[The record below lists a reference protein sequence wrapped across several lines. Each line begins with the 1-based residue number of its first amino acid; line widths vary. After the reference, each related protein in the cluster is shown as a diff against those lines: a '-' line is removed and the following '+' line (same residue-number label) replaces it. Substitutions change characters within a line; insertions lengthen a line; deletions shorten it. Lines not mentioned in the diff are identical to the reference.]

1 MGTRIELDNTSF
13 PGLVLAFYNLPGQGT
28 LGGFPLG
35 EMSGNFATKFMWA
48 CTFLFV
54 YSLAGEIFLFKIV
67 KMDLTNLRRKNLP
80 QLFDQ
85 SKRKYI
91 LIFAFSA
98 NTFQSD
104 QIEGGC

>member
-1 MGTRIELDNTSF
+1 
-13 PGLVLAFYNLPGQGT
+13 
-28 LGGFPLG
+28 
-35 EMSGNFATKFMWA
+35 MSGDFAAKFTWA
-48 CTFLFV
+48 CAFLFV

-67 KMDLTNLRRKNLP
+67 KMDLTNSQRKNLP

-91 LIFAFSA
+91 SIFALSA

-104 QIEGGC
+104 QIEDGC

>member
-1 MGTRIELDNTSF
+1 MFS
-13 PGLVLAFYNLPGQGT
+13 GLVLAFYNLPGQGT
-28 LGGFPLG
+28 LGEFPLDK
-35 EMSGNFATKFMWA
+35 MSGNFAAKFMWA
-48 CTFLFV
+48 CAFFFV
-54 YSLAGEIFLFKIV
+54 YSLAGKIFLFKIV
-67 KMDLTNLRRKNLP
+67 EVDLTNSRQKNLP